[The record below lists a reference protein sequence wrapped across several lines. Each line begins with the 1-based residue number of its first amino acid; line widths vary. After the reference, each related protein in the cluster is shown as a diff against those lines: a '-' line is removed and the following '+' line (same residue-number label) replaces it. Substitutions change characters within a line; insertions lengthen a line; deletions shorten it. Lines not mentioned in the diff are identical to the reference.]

1 MSKKA
6 NIFFLLIFLFINNG
20 IKGQSIKING
30 KLFDKDQGKMISNG
44 VIFLNPGNQVTT
56 TDTKGEFSFT
66 SSPGRKLISTKVL
79 GYFSAN
85 IWFEASFDT
94 VINIY
99 VQVSPYELSEAI
111 IIGDSIKNV
120 VITHI
125 GSFILTTAAIRE
137 TPKLFSEPDLL
148 KLIQI
153 MPGVVPGKDGS
164 SDIYVRGGSRG
175 QNVFLAN
182 GCYFFLPAHLLG
194 FVSPFDLDFLE
205 SAELYKDYFPSELG
219 SGASSVINLD
229 FRKSRTDSLKAQ
241 LRLGLLSSGM
251 TVELPLNDIN
261 WDLTAGIRRSNY
273 SLYAPLLK
281 KIVSSEI
288 VENLP
293 PDNYSFYDGYLQLFH
308 NSEKWG
314 KIRYLFFGN
323 YDRGKEE
330 YEIKSQAGDTLIHH
344 KDGMMTGWNNMVH
357 ALQWYLP
364 SGNKLKWRIDLNYNR
379 ISMKRELYM
388 QTDKFLNTTDDIF
401 ESSEVSYLISPTI
414 NSIGSTIIMSRENAR
429 FSYSAGISN
438 RLRLFLPNI
447 IAASVLNDTI
457 TENLFGDNQTI
468 YEPAAFISSSLI
480 LTTKLQLDAGIRLS
494 GAITRDAMF
503 FVPEP
508 RIRLAYN
515 QGGIISPHINF
526 VRLSQTDHSV
536 EGSNAGLR
544 IMLWLPVSRDFSPE
558 VSDIF
563 SAGFQ
568 GQIDNN
574 LVWTVDAYHKKI
586 SGMVDFSPGASFIF
600 DTSFED
606 LLDKIRGRAYGL
618 EAGIIKRK
626 GKLTGSTSYTY
637 SRAEREWS
645 SPNGMIWIPS
655 NADRPHNINLT
666 MKYRLNEKTS
676 FGFNWVFVS
685 GSPATIYMHN
695 TSYGEWFETKNNI
708 RYFDYHRL
716 DLSFRYIVYIRK
728 FSILIDADIYNVY
741 NRKNTY
747 YFREVYDEN
756 ENEYYYKNISLF
768 PVMPSVTV
776 TIKY

>member
-1 MSKKA
+1 MKKPA
-6 NIFFLLIFLFINNG
+6 ILLIILTLAYNLAFPQTITIEGKVLDMTDKSIIPNCVISLKPDNRIVTSGRYGHYMFIC
-20 IKGQSIKING
+20 
-30 KLFDKDQGKMISNG
+30 
-44 VIFLNPGNQVTT
+44 
-56 TDTKGEFSFT
+56 
-66 SSPGRKLISTKVL
+66 SPGRKEISTRML
-79 GYFSAN
+79 GYKPAE
-85 IWFEASFDT
+85 ISFKLKSDT
-94 VINIY
+94 TINIY
-99 VQVSPYELSEAI
+99 LEALPVEV
-111 IIGDSIKNV
+111 GEVKVVADSLRNMEV
-120 VITHI
+120 TSRGSYVITPV
-125 GSFILTTAAIRE
+125 AVNEYPRV
-137 TPKLFSEPDLL
+137 FSEPDLM
-148 KLIQI
+148 KSIQL

-164 SDIYVRGGSRG
+164 SDIYVRGGSKG

-219 SGASSVINLD
+219 GGASSVINLD
-229 FRKSRTDSLKAQ
+229 FKKPRSDSLAAQ
-241 LRLGLLSSGM
+241 LRLGLLSSGI
-251 TVELPLNDIN
+251 TLELPLNKIN
-261 WDLTAGIRRSNY
+261 WDLTAGIKRGNY
-273 SLYAPLLK
+273 SFYAPLLK

-288 VENLP
+288 AENLP
-293 PDNYSFYDGYLQLFH
+293 PDNYSFYDGYLRLSH
-308 NSEKWG
+308 NSERWG
-314 KIRYLFFGN
+314 NITYLFFGN
-323 YDRGKEE
+323 YDSGKEE
-330 YEIKSQAGDTLIHH
+330 YEVKSLAGDTLIHY

-364 SGNKLKWRIDLNYNR
+364 AKNNLKWRLDLNYNR
-379 ISMKRELYM
+379 ITMKRELYTR
-388 QTDKFLNTTDDIF
+388 TDKFLNTTDDLF
-401 ESSEVSYLISPTI
+401 ESSEVSYSISPTV
-414 NSIGSTIIMSRENAR
+414 NSIGSTIVMSCENAG

-438 RLRLFLPNI
+438 RVRLFSPNI
-447 IAASVLNDTI
+447 VAASVLNDTI
-457 TENLFGDNQTI
+457 TENVFGEDERI
-468 YEPAAFISSSLI
+468 LEPVAFISITLVPA
-480 LTTKLQLDAGIRLS
+480 KNLQLDAGIRLS
-494 GAITRDAMF
+494 GAITSDAGF

-508 RIRLAYN
+508 RLRLAYN
-515 QGGIISPHINF
+515 QGGIISPHVNF
-526 VRLSQTDHSV
+526 VRLSQFDHSV

-544 IMLWLPVSRDFSPE
+544 TMLWLPVSRDFGPE
-558 VSDIF
+558 ISDVF

-568 GQIDNN
+568 GHINN
-574 LVWTVDAYHKKI
+574 NFVWTLDAYYKKI

-606 LLDKIRGRAYGL
+606 LLDKINGRAYGL

-626 GKLTGSTSYTY
+626 GKLTGSAAYTY

-645 SPNGMIWIPS
+645 SPDGMIWIPS

-716 DLSFRYIVYIRK
+716 DLACRYIIYKRK

-747 YFREVYDEN
+747 YFRETYDEN
-756 ENEYYYKNISLF
+756 EKIYYYKNISLF
-768 PVMPSVTV
+768 PVMPSLTV